1 MRIIILVFI
10 GITMGCSIESSSP
23 IFIERAGVELG
34 VDFENTL
41 IESDSFNI
49 IQYLYFYN
57 GSGVATGDFTGD
69 GLPEVILGGNMQ
81 PTSLYWNRTSM
92 GGGQPK
98 IQFEDITEESGLGS
112 ISGWTTGIT
121 LGDVNNDG
129 WLDIYICQVS
139 YKNIKGSN
147 QLWVHGGLKDGVPIF
162 EEVTEE
168 WGLSFEGL
176 STQAVFF
183 DYDLDGDNDL
193 YLLNHSTHQTEHY
206 AEGKVREQLDAGGDK
221 LYRNDGNRF
230 TDVTQQAG
238 IYSSSI
244 GYGLGIAVGDLNLDG
259 YPDLFIGNDFHENDY
274 CYLNNGNGSFREVGR
289 TAFQHSSQFSMGA
302 AVADVNN
309 DGWPD
314 IFSLDM
320 MPQEEEIRLRSVPPD
335 HYDINAFKLGFGYG
349 PQYPRNVLQLNRGLD
364 AAGIPF
370 FSEIAQFAALD
381 ATDWSWSGLPA
392 DFTNNGHKDLLI
404 TNGILRRPNDLDYL
418 NYLTNEMVQ
427 LRATDLEIASQMPSG
442 VRPNYFFENHGNL
455 VWEDASARVR
465 GNEAGVTTGASYGDL
480 DGDGDLDV
488 VLNQLNQN
496 ASFWINQTNN
506 LNFIKVD
513 PNGILGLRAVLF
525 AEGAQITVESYSVNG
540 FMSAHCGPL
549 HLGFGL
555 LRPDSLVLFYPD
567 GTQEVRRDLVSGTT
581 YTARRDYGD
590 SPSGKGP
597 LTEQTEATWRVS
609 ELGYRHREDEAN
621 EVAVEKIIP
630 WLHSTQG
637 PALAV
642 GDVNSDGLEDIYVGG
657 AAGQAGMILLQTDMG
672 FAPEESKQIWVEE
685 AYYEDVCAAFF
696 DADAD
701 GDLDLV
707 VGSGGNHL
715 PAQSSAYMDR
725 LYLNDGNGRFEKQ
738 KIALPAVLENTS
750 SITPVDLDGNGKEDL
765 IISYLGIPQK
775 YGVSSGVRILINQ
788 GAGRFLDFTNLIA
801 PKLREI
807 GMITDLKVVDLEGDE
822 YPELVFAGEWTPVY
836 ILNNE
841 KGKFELSEIPGS
853 RGLWRSMSI
862 ADVDSD
868 GDLDIL
874 AGNQGTNTFLSS
886 RMPAGMWWGDF
897 DGNQVPE
904 GVLYN
909 VQNGKYW
916 PLPGRDLLIKQ
927 MTAYKKEH
935 TSYEAFAQDEVKRYF
950 EKGRNYQLDLLASG
964 WFEREG
970 KSYQFRSF
978 PKELQ
983 WAPIFS
989 LAKIE
994 QNQPVYLFGGN
1005 FYEQSPY
1012 IGRSDAGLLEMAV
1025 FDGEKNEWQLVSD
1038 DLKPMVKGQIRKMV
1052 VTQQNEVIIGRNN
1065 DSLMILTP

>member
-1 MRIIILVFI
+1 
-10 GITMGCSIESSSP
+10 
-23 IFIERAGVELG
+23 
-34 VDFENTL
+34 
-41 IESDSFNI
+41 
-49 IQYLYFYN
+49 
-57 GSGVATGDFTGD
+57 
-69 GLPEVILGGNMQ
+69 
-81 PTSLYWNRTSM
+81 
-92 GGGQPK
+92 
-98 IQFEDITEESGLGS
+98 
-112 ISGWTTGIT
+112 
-121 LGDVNNDG
+121 
-129 WLDIYICQVS
+129 
-139 YKNIKGSN
+139 
-147 QLWVHGGLKDGVPIF
+147 
-162 EEVTEE
+162 
-168 WGLSFEGL
+168 
-176 STQAVFF
+176 
-183 DYDLDGDNDL
+183 
-193 YLLNHSTHQTEHY
+193 
-206 AEGKVREQLDAGGDK
+206 
-221 LYRNDGNRF
+221 
-230 TDVTQQAG
+230 
-238 IYSSSI
+238 
-244 GYGLGIAVGDLNLDG
+244 
-259 YPDLFIGNDFHENDY
+259 
-274 CYLNNGNGSFREVGR
+274 
-289 TAFQHSSQFSMGA
+289 
-302 AVADVNN
+302 
-309 DGWPD
+309 
-314 IFSLDM
+314 
-320 MPQEEEIRLRSVPPD
+320 
-335 HYDINAFKLGFGYG
+335 
-349 PQYPRNVLQLNRGLD
+349 
-364 AAGIPF
+364 
-370 FSEIAQFAALD
+370 
-381 ATDWSWSGLPA
+381 
-392 DFTNNGHKDLLI
+392 
-404 TNGILRRPNDLDYL
+404 
-418 NYLTNEMVQ
+418 
-427 LRATDLEIASQMPSG
+427 
-442 VRPNYFFENHGNL
+442 
-455 VWEDASARVR
+455 
-465 GNEAGVTTGASYGDL
+465 
-480 DGDGDLDV
+480 
-488 VLNQLNQN
+488 
-496 ASFWINQTNN
+496 
-506 LNFIKVD
+506 
-513 PNGILGLRAVLF
+513 
-525 AEGAQITVESYSVNG
+525 
-540 FMSAHCGPL
+540 
-549 HLGFGL
+549 
-555 LRPDSLVLFYPD
+555 
-567 GTQEVRRDLVSGTT
+567 
-581 YTARRDYGD
+581 
-590 SPSGKGP
+590 
-597 LTEQTEATWRVS
+597 
-609 ELGYRHREDEAN
+609 
-621 EVAVEKIIP
+621 
-630 WLHSTQG
+630 
-637 PALAV
+637 
-642 GDVNSDGLEDIYVGG
+642 
-657 AAGQAGMILLQTDMG
+657 
-672 FAPEESKQIWVEE
+672 
-685 AYYEDVCAAFF
+685 
-696 DADAD
+696 
-701 GDLDLV
+701 
-707 VGSGGNHL
+707 
-715 PAQSSAYMDR
+715 
-725 LYLNDGNGRFEKQ
+725 
-738 KIALPAVLENTS
+738 
-750 SITPVDLDGNGKEDL
+750 L